1 MTNHTAQSVSLL
13 QALMATTL
21 EPRPAPHPRHQAL
34 LDAHAHRL
42 ELDAELNGWASRPLP
57 ITAADSDK
65 ELDDLATLLVECGR
79 ADKQIALLLGADA
92 CCPPCDAEPLQPPAV
107 RPHPAEDAHPAPAA
121 TQQAAP
127 CILAA
132 CLDIFAFH
140 GSPDALSSADLVAG
154 LHTLPG
160 IAEGRWPY
168 AELTQTR
175 LATLLRPYEVA
186 SRDIT
191 HGDGRRRKSYRRST
205 LLAAIPADCDCRPS

>member
-1 MTNHTAQSVSLL
+1 MTNLTAQSTSLI
-13 QALMATTL
+13 QALMATLL

-34 LDAHAHRL
+34 LDAYERQL
-42 ELDAELNGWASRPLP
+42 ELEAELSDWAGRPQP
-57 ITAADSDK
+57 TTDAAQDK
-65 ELDDLATLLVECGR
+65 ELDGLSNLLVEHAKAGR
-79 ADKQIALLLGADA
+79 QVSHLLSADS
-92 CCPPCDAEPLQPPAV
+92 CCPPCLDFEQPPTV
-107 RPHPAEDAHPAPAA
+107 PGRPADNADSAF
-121 TQQAAP
+121 AAP

-132 CLDIFAFH
+132 CLDAFAFH
-140 GSPDALSSADLVAG
+140 GSPDALPSADLVAE
-154 LHTLPG
+154 LRTLPG

-191 HGDGRRRKSYRRST
+191 HGDGRRRKSYRRSA

>member
-13 QALMATTL
+13 QALVATVL

-34 LDAHAHRL
+34 LDAHARRL
-42 ELDAELNGWASRPLP
+42 ELDAELHGWAGRPLP
-57 ITAADSDK
+57 VTAAESDK
-65 ELDDLATLLVECGR
+65 ELDDLASLLAECGR
-79 ADKQIALLLGADA
+79 ADKQIALLLGADT
-92 CCPPCDAEPLQPPAV
+92 CCAPCGGSDQPPTALS
-107 RPHPAEDAHPAPAA
+107 RPAENAVSAF
-121 TQQAAP
+121 AAP

-132 CLDIFAFH
+132 CLDAFARY
-140 GSPDALSSADLVAG
+140 GSPDALPSADLVAE
-154 LHTLPG
+154 LRTLPG

-191 HGDGRRRKSYRRST
+191 HDDGRRRKSYRRSA

>member
-1 MTNHTAQSVSLL
+1 MTNLTAQSSSLL
-13 QALMATTL
+13 QALITALL

-34 LDAHAHRL
+34 LDARERQL
-42 ELDAELNGWASRPLP
+42 EVEAELSAWSSRPQP
-57 ITAADSDK
+57 TTEAAQDK
-65 ELDDLATLLVECGR
+65 ELDDLNNLLVEHAKAGR
-79 ADKQIALLLGADA
+79 QVSHLLGADT
-92 CCPPCDAEPLQPPAV
+92 CCPPWADSEQPPTV
-107 RPHPAEDAHPAPAA
+107 LSRPAENAVSAFV
-121 TQQAAP
+121 AP

-132 CLDIFAFH
+132 CLDAFAFR
-140 GSPDALSSADLVAG
+140 GSSDALSSADLVAE
-154 LHTLPG
+154 LRTLPG

-191 HGDGRRRKSYRRST
+191 HGDGRRRKSYRRSA

>member
-1 MTNHTAQSVSLL
+1 MTNLTAQSASLL
-13 QALMATTL
+13 QALMATVL

-42 ELDAELNGWASRPLP
+42 ELDAELSAWASRPLP
-57 ITAADSDK
+57 TTDDASDR
-65 ELDDLATLLVECGR
+65 ELDDLSSLLVER
-79 ADKQIALLLGADA
+79 AKAGQQVALLLGADI
-92 CCPPCDAEPLQPPAV
+92 CCPPCAEQAPTVLG
-107 RPHPAEDAHPAPAA
+107 RPAENAVS
-121 TQQAAP
+121 TFAAP

-132 CLDIFAFH
+132 CLDAFAFH
-140 GSPDALSSADLVAG
+140 GSPDALSSADLVAQ
-154 LHTLPG
+154 LRTLPG

-191 HGDGRRRKSYRRST
+191 HGDGRRRKSYRRSA
-205 LLAAIPADCDCRPS
+205 LLAAIPAHCNCRPS